1 MNRKGMRA
9 QHPCWRTAAFL
20 LVLATAAC
28 SSTGS
33 ITTDAPS
40 QPTTGSASELE
51 TLYWARQDSA
61 RTLFTEADVHFMTG
75 MIGHHAQALVMSA
88 LAPTN
93 GANAEVQT
101 LAARIIN
108 AQQDE
113 IATMQQWLR
122 DRGQPVPEVHITGTT
137 LMVHGAG
144 DHDVMHMPGMLT
156 PEQIQ
161 ELDEARGTTFDRL
174 FLTYMIQHHG
184 GAVTMVDDLFNTDGA
199 AQDEAAFKL
208 ASDIHVDQIT
218 EIARME
224 RMLSMLPGA
233 NRDP

>member
-1 MNRKGMRA
+1 MNHRGMSL
-9 QHPCWRTAAFL
+9 QHAWRTAAL
-20 LVLATAAC
+20 LIVLTTAAC
-28 SSTGS
+28 SGTGRVG
-33 ITTDAPS
+33 TETPS
-40 QPTTGSASELE
+40 PTGSAELE

-93 GANAEVQT
+93 GANASVQT

-108 AQQDE
+108 AQKDE

-122 DRGQPVPEVHITGTT
+122 DRGQPVPEVHIEGTH

-144 DHDVMHMPGMLT
+144 DHVMHMPGMLT

-161 ELDEARGTTFDRL
+161 ELAAARGTAFDRL
-174 FLTYMIQHHG
+174 FLTYMIEHHA
-184 GAVTMVDDLFNTDGA
+184 GAVTMVDDLFGTDGA

-208 ASDIHVDQIT
+208 ASDIHVDQLT

-224 RMLSMLPGA
+224 RMLSQLPDA
-233 NRDP
+233 SQDR